1 MRLEINGL
9 KLFFDVEG
17 AGLVVDG
24 PRMTERPTIVLV
36 HGGPGQDHSY
46 FKPWASRLAAF
57 AQVIYLDLRGNGR
70 SEEGSFDLL
79 GLDQWAADLEAFRQA
94 LDLGTPIVL
103 GHSFG
108 GQVAQVF
115 AIRYPDSLS
124 RLILMNTTA
133 RPRYDRAVEALGRLG
148 GPEAGRVAERF
159 FTEFGPEAMAEYV
172 RTCMPLYDRRP
183 RDRAVHRR
191 MIVNRRLL
199 EAHMSPYGELHSLD
213 LLEPLGRLSM
223 PILVL
228 TGTDDPIATP
238 AHAADIS
245 EAARHQNVKVVCL
258 PDCGHVAFHDA
269 PDATL
274 EAIRAF
280 VTGPGNEP

>member
-1 MRLEINGL
+1 MRIEINGL
-9 KLFFDVEG
+9 RLFFDVEG
-17 AGLVVDG
+17 PGLVVDG
-24 PRMTERPTIVLV
+24 PRMRQRPTIVLV

-57 AQVIYLDLRGNGR
+57 AQVVYLDLRGNGR
-70 SEEGSFDLL
+70 SEEGDFELL
-79 GLDQWAADLEAFRQA
+79 RLDQYAADLEAFCRA

-115 AIRYPDSLS
+115 AIRYPSSLS

-133 RPRYDRAVEALGRLG
+133 RPRYDRAVEAFGRLG
-148 GPEAGRVAERF
+148 GPEARRVAERF
-159 FTEFGPEAMAEYV
+159 FTEFGPEALAAYV
-172 RTCMPLYDRRP
+172 RTCIPLYDRRP
-183 RDRAVHRR
+183 RDRAVHQR

-199 EAHMSPYGELHSLD
+199 EAQMSRHGELHDLD
-213 LLEPLGRLSM
+213 LLEPLGQLSL

-228 TGTDDPIATP
+228 GGADDPIATP
-238 AHAADIS
+238 AHAADIL
-245 EAARHQNVKVVCL
+245 EAARHRNVEVVCL

-274 EAIRAF
+274 EAVRAF
-280 VTGPGNEP
+280 VTAAGTSP

>member
-1 MRLEINGL
+1 MRIEVNGL
-9 KLFFDVEG
+9 RMFFDVEG
-17 AGLVVDG
+17 PGLVADG
-24 PRMTERPTIVLV
+24 PRMTQRPTIVLV

-70 SEEGSFDLL
+70 SDEGDFDRLS
-79 GLDQWAADLEAFRQA
+79 LDQWADDLEAFRLA
-94 LDLGTPIVL
+94 LDLGTPILL

-108 GQVAQVF
+108 GQVAQTF

-148 GPEAGRVAERF
+148 GPEARRVAERF
-159 FTEFGPEAMAEYV
+159 FTEFGPEALAEYV
-172 RTCMPLYDRRP
+172 RTCIPLYDRHP
-183 RDRAVHRR
+183 RDRAVHQR

-199 EAHMSPYGELHSLD
+199 AAHMSRNGELHALD
-213 LLEPLGRLSM
+213 LLEPLGQLSL

-238 AHAADIS
+238 AHAADIM
-245 EAARHQNVKVVCL
+245 EAARHRNVAVVCL
-258 PDCGHVAFHDA
+258 PDCGHLAFHDA

-274 EAIRAF
+274 AAVQAF
-280 VTGPGNEP
+280 VTAEEPTP